1 MYHLRYSLSINFSN
15 ISAIVNTLGYL
26 RRMRL
31 YPQTDNLFR
40 PWLAAI
46 AMFLSGPG
54 LLSMVY
60 AAGGAP
66 VVVAEAEARKM
77 TPLVQVAGTVIS
89 RNDSRLAAQVEGQ
102 VIWVAEVGASL
113 ETGDAAA
120 RLDDVLIRDVL
131 VEEQA
136 RQAREQANVNFNQA
150 EAKRL
155 VKLAKDNHAAISRL
169 EQAQRDLSISRSE
182 LAAAKSRIAQTQEK
196 QERTIIK
203 APFTGVV
210 TEQFI
215 QAGEWADPGTPIIRL
230 VDTASLEAQAWIP
243 VTALPYIATGTRL
256 GLTIAGKPATGT
268 VRTVVPVGDDQSRLY
283 ELRLLLDGGAWSAG
297 QSVRVAIPVAESR
310 SAIVIPRDALVLRR
324 EGTTVFRILEDNTAE
339 RITVETGIA
348 EGDFIEVTGGVKPGD
363 KVVTRGAERLR
374 AGQEVTPKQ
383 QVADE

>member
-1 MYHLRYSLSINFSN
+1 MCFSN
-15 ISAIVNTLGYL
+15 ISAIVNMLGYL
-26 RRMRL
+26 GRKRL
-31 YPQTDNLFR
+31 SPQTDYFLR
-40 PWLAAI
+40 PWLAAVV
-46 AMFLSGPG
+46 MFLPAVG
-54 LLSMVY
+54 LLSPAL

-77 TPLVQVAGTVIS
+77 TPLIQVAGTVIS
-89 RNDSRLAAQVEGQ
+89 RNDSRLAAQVDGQ

-131 VEEQA
+131 VEEEA
-136 RQAREQANVNFNQA
+136 ILAREQANVSFNQA
-150 EAKRL
+150 EAQRL
-155 VKLAKDNHAAISRL
+155 AKLAKDNHAAISRL

-182 LAAAKSRIAQTQEK
+182 LVAAKSRIAQTQEK

-203 APFTGVV
+203 VPFTGVV

-256 GLTIAGKPATGT
+256 GLTVAGKPATGT

-283 ELRLLLDGGAWSAG
+283 ELRLLLDGGVWSAG
-297 QSVRVAIPVAESR
+297 QSVRVAIPVAEAR

-324 EGTTVFRILEDNTAE
+324 DGITVFRILEDNTAE

-348 EGDFIEVTGGVKPGD
+348 EGDFIEVTGGIKPGD
-363 KVVTRGAERLR
+363 MVVTRGAERLR

-383 QVADE
+383 QVAGE